1 MDDLYKVPRCPKSAE
16 AGHRG
21 QAQGL
26 FSLVCHRGGIDRADL
41 MSAHIT
47 VFVLRMAPRLTS
59 NLGDEDPQESPCPAL
74 ASRMFGL
81 PGGRGWVLSFG
92 H

>member
-1 MDDLYKVPRCPKSAE
+1 
-16 AGHRG
+16 
-21 QAQGL
+21 
-26 FSLVCHRGGIDRADL
+26 